1 MPLGAVT
8 GSTRANHPQLDRRVC
23 NIGCAHRK
31 TIHGCVGKRRHMF
44 TSHHVLRQH
53 QTGRKIAG
61 NLHRAKRGNP
71 VEHTLLRFAER
82 DHLLDGIW
90 HAACRARL

>member
-1 MPLGAVT
+1 
-8 GSTRANHPQLDRRVC
+8 
-23 NIGCAHRK
+23 
-31 TIHGCVGKRRHMF
+31 MF

-53 QTGRKIAG
+53 QPRGKIAG

-82 DHLLDGIW
+82 NHHLDGIW
-90 HAACRARL
+90 HAARRARL

>member
-1 MPLGAVT
+1 
-8 GSTRANHPQLDRRVC
+8 
-23 NIGCAHRK
+23 
-31 TIHGCVGKRRHMF
+31 
-44 TSHHVLRQH
+44 LRQH